1 MLGND
6 ITQAE
11 IEQALGVVGG
21 RKKDSILSVIP
32 ESPGGLES
40 EGMNLGEDGNTSEA
54 EIEEILLAPS
64 SSQISTASQE
74 TEVSLEDPSESVSV
88 FLVTERS
95 VQTTKDDLE
104 RIGLQTK
111 ILPHKRKDSKM
122 LLVVAREGSVV
133 NDFVEDFEAGKVA
146 FKGKSRVE

>member
-1 MLGND
+1 MVMYHVR
-6 ITQAE
+6 QMRRR
-11 IEQALGVVGG
+11 IEANVEGEV
-21 RKKDSILSVIP
+21 
-32 ESPGGLES
+32 ESGFKE
-40 EGMNLGEDGNTSEA
+40 EGEEGEDGNTSEA

-64 SSQISTASQE
+64 SSQTSTASQE